1 MQEIVYLSNSFCKKD
16 FPNNQAGNFQNKL
29 NKSLTFKTKG
39 KVALSEILYT
49 PGSWDNVR
57 HGNNAI
63 GIEISNY
70 PIYDAA
76 YSRKELFVDSIEII
90 ETGQIGYSDVVYGV
104 NRVRNGVHVE
114 FNYVGKYKRVIVTG
128 PFQRI
133 TVKIK
138 ETKIDASTTDSTY
151 AIYDSLYTKSVDDG
165 INYWHYDFVFDEALK
180 KAATFNT
187 KSVWVMNFEPKYI
200 GTPVS

>member
-1 MQEIVYLSNSFCKKD
+1 MQEIVYLSNAFCKKD
-16 FPNNQAGNFQNKL
+16 FPQNQAGNFQNKL
-29 NKSLTFKTKG
+29 NKSITFKTKG

-49 PGSWDNVR
+49 PSSWDNVR
-57 HGNNAI
+57 QGNNAI

-76 YSRKELFVDSIEII
+76 YSPKELFADSIEII

-104 NRVRNGVHVE
+104 TRVRNGVYVG
-114 FNYVGKYKRVIVTG
+114 FNYVGTCKRIVVTG
-128 PFQRI
+128 PFQRF

-151 AIYDSLYTKSVDDG
+151 AIYDSLYRKDVRGAYT
-165 INYWHYDFVFDEALK
+165 YWYYDFVFDDDFK
-180 KAATFNT
+180 KATEFNK
-187 KSVWVMNFEPKYI
+187 KS
-200 GTPVS
+200 